1 MSTIFEHLETAKE
14 ESLFPQREERPC
26 YIVLDERAK
35 YASRKYK
42 PGVYSCRIE
51 QTKGGDN
58 SEPGL
63 VEQWICSPLHVDA
76 ITFDGQGNNFGRLL
90 RFRPTTGNWR
100 EWAMPMDMLRGSGEE
115 LRGELLSMG
124 VELDPYTAKR
134 ELTVY
139 LQKEHPKRHVHCAVQ
154 VGWCKDQFV
163 LPDTVIGP
171 DPDGVIFQTGEKSHD
186 EYTTA
191 GDLES
196 WKREIAAKAVGNP
209 TLLLSLS
216 AAFAGPLLAKCH
228 QDGGGIHWVGDSS
241 TGKTTLIEA
250 ACSVWGGDSYRRS
263 WKATSNGMEGAAATF
278 NDGLLALDEI
288 SECDPREVGAIVYA
302 LGNGRGK
309 QRASRS
315 GRARAITRWRC
326 FIISSGERTISTTI
340 KEGGNRAKAGQS
352 VRVLDIPV
360 ARTYGA
366 WDSLHNSQNGAAF
379 SDAIKQAATT
389 HHGIAGRAYL
399 KKLTQD
405 NTDFPAKLEAVKA
418 LPLFTVSDG
427 EGQHK
432 RTAARFALVAMA
444 GELATEYGLTGW
456 GVGGAA
462 KAAAECFQW
471 WLSSRSKG
479 NDERRQIL
487 EAVSAFIDLHGDSRF
502 SDANNTND
510 RDPRTNNRAGW
521 WEETTKGRIY
531 LFNSTGMREA
541 LKGFDFKRAL
551 DELQEAGALEAP
563 GSDGKRAKFK
573 RIAGHGKKLYPINPE
588 KLEAGEQ

>member
-1 MSTIFEHLETAKE
+1 MSAILEHLKAAKE
-14 ESLFPQREERPC
+14 ESLFPPREERPC
-26 YIVLDERAK
+26 YAVLDEWAE
-35 YASRKYK
+35 YASRKYQ
-42 PGVYSCRIE
+42 PGVYSCRVE
-51 QTKGGDN
+51 QAKGGND
-58 SEPGL
+58 SEAGL

-90 RFRPTTGNWR
+90 RFKPTIGNWR

-134 ELTVY
+134 ELAVY
-139 LQKEHPKRHVHCAVQ
+139 LQKEHPKRHVHCTVQ

-163 LPDTVIGP
+163 LPDVVIGS
-171 DPDGVIFQTGEKSHD
+171 DPDGVIFQTGERSHD
-186 EYTTA
+186 EYSTV
-191 GDLES
+191 GNLEG
-196 WKREIAAKAVGNP
+196 WKREIATKAVNNP

-250 ACSVWGGDSYRRS
+250 ACSVWGGDNYKRS

-326 FIISSGERTISTTI
+326 FIVSSGERTISTTI

-352 VRVLDIPV
+352 VRMLDIPV
-360 ARTYGA
+360 VRTYGA
-366 WDSLHNSQNGAAF
+366 WDNLHNAQSGAAF
-379 SDAIKQAATT
+379 SDAIKQAAAT

-399 KKLTQD
+399 EKLTQD
-405 NTDFPAKLEAVKA
+405 NTDFSTKLEEIKA
-418 LPLFTVSDG
+418 LPLFTVTDG

-456 GVGGAA
+456 GVGNAA
-462 KAAAECFQW
+462 KAVAECFQW
-471 WLSSRSKG
+471 WLSTRSKG
-479 NDERRQIL
+479 NDERRQVL

-521 WEETTKGRIY
+521 WKDTHGDRSY
-531 LFNSTGMREA
+531 LFNADGMREA
-541 LKGFDFKRAL
+541 LKGFDFKCAL
-551 DELQEAGALEAP
+551 DELQEAGALETP
-563 GSDGKRAKFK
+563 GADGKRAKCY
-573 RIAGHGKKLYPINPE
+573 RIAGRSVRLYPINPA